1 MGLPVPLD
9 RRNAI
14 VQAAIED
21 IRNGIST
28 EIIGAKHGVSGAC
41 IRQWLITDAQPETDQ
56 ARAEFVSSKMME
68 AIDSIDVSQDAVSLA
83 RAREQFKSW
92 SWLAE
97 RRVPNL
103 FGQKQEITHKHDIS
117 DDLRAMSERR
127 RQAQATRDSVQV
139 IEDAQII
146 SESTLKRD

>member
-1 MGLPVPLD
+1 MGLPVPQD

-28 EIIGAKHGVSGAC
+28 EIIGAKHGVTGAC
-41 IRQWLITDAQPETDQ
+41 IRQWLITDAAPETDQ

-68 AIDSIDVSQDAVSLA
+68 AIDSIDVSQDAVALA

-117 DDLRAMSERR
+117 DDLRVMSERR
-127 RQAQATRDSVQV
+127 RLQQATRDSGQSSSV
-139 IEDAQII
+139 IDVTPEP
-146 SESTLKRD
+146 E